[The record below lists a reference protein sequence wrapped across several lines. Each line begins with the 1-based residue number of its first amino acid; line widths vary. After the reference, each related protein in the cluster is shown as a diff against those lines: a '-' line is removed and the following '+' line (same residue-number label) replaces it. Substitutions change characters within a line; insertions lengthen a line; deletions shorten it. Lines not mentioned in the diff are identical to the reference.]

1 MRIVHFCSSNLTPGA
16 AGGKACGVEPRDRQ
30 HVSTALRPGEVSC
43 KSYVGLSLMYV
54 HTVKPGLDFLRVNT
68 CGLGTGQRGVI
79 GPTIN
84 VLVDDTWYI
93 LDVIS
98 GL

>member
-1 MRIVHFCSSNLTPGA
+1 ML
-16 AGGKACGVEPRDRQ
+16 
-30 HVSTALRPGEVSC
+30 
-43 KSYVGLSLMYV
+43 YVRN
-54 HTVKPGLDFLRVNT
+54 TVKPGLDFLRVYT

-84 VLVDDTWYI
+84 VLVDEWYI

>member
-1 MRIVHFCSSNLTPGA
+1 M
-16 AGGKACGVEPRDRQ
+16 
-30 HVSTALRPGEVSC
+30 STALRPGEVSC

-54 HTVKPGLDFLRVNT
+54 THGLDFLRVYT

-84 VLVDDTWYI
+84 VLVDDDWYI
-93 LDVIS
+93 LEVIS